1 MLCVALADS
10 FDVHLRTLSALPF
23 LLLMFTMVTRCEKSI
38 SDNVYIVNNV
48 YSENIKMSEEQR
60 LENVAVRPEPHHYH
74 HGDLKNALIAAGLQL
89 LIEKGVNGLNLRE
102 VARRAGVT
110 HAAPYRH
117 FADKEALIAAIAE
130 DGFQRLGE
138 RIRTAHTATTGDAA
152 TKLTTLGRAYITF
165 ALEEPD
171 SFRLMFSHTIAHRE
185 QYPALYTAAKA
196 GFLLLQSIIE
206 EGIAAGIFMCADS
219 MALTKSVW
227 SMVHG
232 LATLLVEGQFP
243 LDHNDLQVQQ
253 QTIAFHLER
262 VLAALVA

>member
-1 MLCVALADS
+1 MNEAKINAPQVETP
-10 FDVHLRTLSALPF
+10 V
-23 LLLMFTMVTRCEKSI
+23 VTK
-38 SDNVYIVNNV
+38 
-48 YSENIKMSEEQR
+48 
-60 LENVAVRPEPHHYH
+60 PEPHHYH

-138 RIRTAHTATTGDAA
+138 RIRAAHNAVTGDAA
-152 TKLTTLGRAYITF
+152 TKLTTLGHAYITF
-165 ALEEPD
+165 ALEQPD

-185 QYPALYTAAKA
+185 QYPELYTAAKA

-206 EGIAAGIFMCADS
+206 EGKATGLFVNADS
-219 MALTKSVW
+219 IAMTKSVW

-232 LATLLVEGQFP
+232 LASLLVEGQFP
-243 LDHNDLQVQQ
+243 MDQSEPQVQE
-253 QTIAFHLER
+253 QTIAFHLEQ
-262 VLAALVA
+262 VLAALGARRNFLR

>member
-1 MLCVALADS
+1 
-10 FDVHLRTLSALPF
+10 
-23 LLLMFTMVTRCEKSI
+23 MVTHRKRRI
-38 SDNVYIVNNV
+38 SDYVYNGNNV
-48 YSENIKMSEEQR
+48 YGENINMSEEQSAASAIAKS
-60 LENVAVRPEPHHYH
+60 ESHHYH

-130 DGFQRLGE
+130 DGFQRLGVQ
-138 RIRTAHTATTGDAA
+138 IRTAHAAATGDAA
-152 TKLTTLGRAYITF
+152 SKLTTLGHAYITF
-165 ALEEPD
+165 ALEQPG

-185 QYPALYTAAKA
+185 QYPELYTAAKA

-206 EGIAAGIFMCADS
+206 EGKAARRFIDADS
-219 MALTKSVW
+219 IAMTKSVW

-243 LDHNDLQVQQ
+243 LDHTDPQVQQ
-253 QTIAFHLER
+253 QTITFHLER